1 MTTGTPVFAASE
13 GAGMTTEGSDPA
25 EGHDQEPSEEDAWEI
40 RQWTFYEQAK
50 RPLEEDDCAETVC
63 KALAAIGFEGL
74 RDDDAAVSD
83 EEDPNAVWHHKLERE
98 GKHQQGVSLG
108 RRIRDGRVGDQAGR

>member
-1 MTTGTPVFAASE
+1 MTQRDG
-13 GAGMTTEGSDPA
+13 D
-25 EGHDQEPSEEDAWEI
+25 EDALPTGDAWDI

-74 RDDDAAVSD
+74 RDDEAAATAP
-83 EEDPNAVWHHKLERE
+83 EGDPETVWQHKLERE
-98 GKHQQGVSLG
+98 GKRQRGAGLGELIRQGRAG
-108 RRIRDGRVGDQAGR
+108 GQQAG